1 MRAGSLRRAASR
13 RGSSDCV
20 GRLRRAAARRAQQ
33 TACRP
38 DTGSCSWSG
47 VTGDRA
53 RPGSNFL
60 AISAG
65 EGEDGWF
72 PAPQPRIVGGGA
84 TPGAG
89 EVFRIFER
97 SFHLN
102 IIWVYPVQKGRLLLH
117 AYRLPHRHQVPQPS
131 SAFRCLSRGHTPPRG
146 QTPPGPHAA
155 RSSPQTGTGKHCSMG
170 RAQRKRLHG

>member
-65 EGEDGWF
+65 EGEGGWF

-102 IIWVYPVQKGRLLLH
+102 IIWVH
-117 AYRLPHRHQVPQPS
+117 
-131 SAFRCLSRGHTPPRG
+131 SRFYILKQRFGVRPLFCDFWPKM
-146 QTPPGPHAA
+146 A
-155 RSSPQTGTGKHCSMG
+155 RSGKKTRPTGIGLRNETRRRRLETFWARNHKTGGGHQS
-170 RAQRKRLHG
+170 AA

>member
-65 EGEDGWF
+65 EGKGGWF

-89 EVFRIFER
+89 GLFRIFER
-97 SFHLN
+97 SFQGCSIQTDDSSELLQIGGVDKSKLTRSDLHQPGAVTNRSCYKSKLLQ
-102 IIWVYPVQKGRLLLH
+102 IETLRVQIFTKRFCK
-117 AYRLPHRHQVPQPS
+117 
-131 SAFRCLSRGHTPPRG
+131 FRFVTTSICNKSKLTI
-146 QTPPGPHAA
+146 
-155 RSSPQTGTGKHCSMG
+155 
-170 RAQRKRLHG
+170 

>member
-65 EGEDGWF
+65 EGEGGWF

-89 EVFRIFER
+89 EGFRIDDFRHRLVVGEF
-97 SFHLN
+97 SFITVRCYTRALRRDPQDAKGMTTE
-102 IIWVYPVQKGRLLLH
+102 VYPRENCIAPDMCCIVYEPGSPRTQEVEGWG
-117 AYRLPHRHQVPQPS
+117 
-131 SAFRCLSRGHTPPRG
+131 CRG
-146 QTPPGPHAA
+146 QG
-155 RSSPQTGTGKHCSMG
+155 RS
-170 RAQRKRLHG
+170 L